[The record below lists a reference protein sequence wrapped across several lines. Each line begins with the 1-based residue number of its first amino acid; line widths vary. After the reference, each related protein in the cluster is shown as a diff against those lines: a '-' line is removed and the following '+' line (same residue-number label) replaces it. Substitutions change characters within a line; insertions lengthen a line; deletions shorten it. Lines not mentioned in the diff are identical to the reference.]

1 MKVKNKKQKGGGG
14 GEWNVSSLMK
24 YSFPV
29 GDILY
34 LCESKLAF
42 AFKPALV

>member
-1 MKVKNKKQKGGGG
+1 MKVKNKKNKKGGGR
-14 GEWNVSSLMK
+14 EWNISSLMK

-42 AFKPALV
+42 VFKPALV